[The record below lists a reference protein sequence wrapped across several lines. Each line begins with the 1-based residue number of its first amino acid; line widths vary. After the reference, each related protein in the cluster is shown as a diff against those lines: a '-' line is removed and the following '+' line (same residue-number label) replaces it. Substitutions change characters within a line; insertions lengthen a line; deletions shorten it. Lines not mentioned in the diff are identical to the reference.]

1 MPSSIT
7 PMGKPPPLAVRLAKA
22 LPFQRAQGEMRCVL
36 TAHDY
41 RHTANG
47 ALPVPRLSL
56 AIDQSKDDVMA
67 PTRRQ
72 QGVSRAFR
80 PFLHVVAP
88 SGGLHQTTR
97 SAGSS

>member
-1 MPSSIT
+1 
-7 PMGKPPPLAVRLAKA
+7 MGKPPPLAVRLAKA

-41 RHTANG
+41 RHTVISVR
-47 ALPVPRLSL
+47 PVPPVSL
-56 AIDQSKDDVMA
+56 AIHHSKDDVMT

-80 PFLHVVAP
+80 PFLHIAGPLWGP
-88 SGGLHQTTR
+88 SSNYPLCG
-97 SAGSS
+97 